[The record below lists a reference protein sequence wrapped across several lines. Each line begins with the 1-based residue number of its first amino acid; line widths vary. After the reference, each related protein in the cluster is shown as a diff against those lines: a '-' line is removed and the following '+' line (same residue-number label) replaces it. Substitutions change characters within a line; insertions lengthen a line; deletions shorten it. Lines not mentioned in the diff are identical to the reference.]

1 MQSKRIFIVQPQV
14 GSDPQAGR
22 APQLAL
28 QSLCLVLCPV
38 SSLSFWL
45 FRLLA
50 ALSEGLRLSASEE
63 VRPSSVLIGP
73 PLTCPSPPPL
83 LIEIPYCRLD
93 SWRFSW
99 GVDCKKNVVHR
110 HLGGARRSGL
120 TVFLR
125 SLTASMKVG
134 DTCQFGSVWFA
145 TLMTFL

>member
-1 MQSKRIFIVQPQV
+1 M
-14 GSDPQAGR
+14 
-22 APQLAL
+22 
-28 QSLCLVLCPV
+28 

-50 ALSEGLRLSASEE
+50 ALSEGLRLLASEE

-99 GVDCKKNVVHR
+99 GENCKKCCPSSPWWGKAIRADSLLAKSYSLDEGWR
-110 HLGGARRSGL
+110 HL
-120 TVFLR
+120 
-125 SLTASMKVG
+125 
-134 DTCQFGSVWFA
+134 SVWFSLVCYFDDILVMVMVQNIA
-145 TLMTFL
+145 KGTAEPRVECFCQRNCPSNYNWLLTI